1 MVCTK
6 IDLCASAALIAMLHS
21 NMISALRRASVI
33 LAVVSGCFAA
43 AKAQAKPP
51 VTLKG
56 SFNLLTYN
64 VAGLPEG
71 LSSSTPSVNMPL
83 IGKLL
88 NRYDLAL
95 VQEDFAYGRELRH
108 DARHPYATPAFLRM
122 DRMALGDGL
131 SQFSKTPFVG
141 YLRETWRQ
149 CNGVFGAFFDCLA
162 PKGFTFARH
171 LLARGTTLD
180 VYNIHL
186 DAGYSDADARTRKSQ
201 LAQLWEAIERYSKG
215 RAVIVAGDTNLEPDE
230 SVTLQ
235 AFLNKTK
242 LTDVCQKLACAEPER
257 IDRVLF
263 RSTAAVRLSARSW
276 IIDSSFV
283 DTAGVPLSDH
293 MPVVVEFDWS
303 STPLLNQAVL
313 DTRAKKLANRAR

>member
-1 MVCTK
+1 
-6 IDLCASAALIAMLHS
+6 MLDS
-21 NMISALRRASVI
+21 NMVSALRRASAI
-33 LAVVSGCFAA
+33 LAVLSGCFAA
-43 AKAQAKPP
+43 ATAQAKPP
-51 VTLKG
+51 ITLKG
-56 SFNLLTYN
+56 TFNLLTYN

-71 LSSSTPSVNMPL
+71 VSSSTPSVNMPL
-83 IGKLL
+83 ISRLL

-95 VQEDFAYGRELRH
+95 VQEDFAYGRELRSSVT
-108 DARHPYATPAFLRM
+108 HPYATPAYLRV

-141 YLRETWRQ
+141 YLRETWRE

-171 LLARGTTLD
+171 VLARGTTVD

-186 DAGYSDADARTRKSQ
+186 DAGYSRADARVRKSQ
-201 LAQLWEAIERYSKG
+201 LGQLWEAIERYSKG

-230 SVTLQ
+230 SPTLF
-235 AFLNKTK
+235 AFLAKTK
-242 LTDVCQKLACAEPER
+242 LTDACQKLGCADPTR

-263 RSTAAVRLSARSW
+263 RSTAAVRLNARSW
-276 IIDSSFV
+276 ETDASFV
-283 DTAGVPLSDH
+283 DAAGVPLSDH
-293 MPVVVEFDWS
+293 LPVVVAFDWS

-313 DTRAKKLANRAR
+313 DTRAKKLAQRER